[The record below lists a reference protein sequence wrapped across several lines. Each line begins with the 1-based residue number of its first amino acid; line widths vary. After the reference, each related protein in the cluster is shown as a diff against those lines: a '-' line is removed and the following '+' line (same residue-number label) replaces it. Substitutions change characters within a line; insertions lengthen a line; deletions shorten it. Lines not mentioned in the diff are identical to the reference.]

1 MKNKIKKYRVGIFSD
16 KQARINAFSLII
28 YIVGI
33 VGVMVAY
40 LFFDLQVL
48 PLFAAL
54 LCGYIAI
61 AVSAN
66 ELNKIAIK
74 FYKDCDLNYF
84 IKETNKVLMNPK
96 LHSESINYIN
106 ILRVGNMLGKHP
118 DVIDFEKMGIY
129 KPTTRAYY
137 PAYYTT
143 KFTLH
148 LYKEE
153 FEEAK
158 ELLRYVKDRKSISGA
173 FIKMMENDLTAFLGV
188 REIENVE
195 KVYKL
200 KGHEFK
206 ILTNLHLLMRYYLI
220 RNNIEKAKE
229 YASKILEHNSQFD
242 FYNNE
247 SRKILGILGEHKEK
261 DIPKTV
267 MVYLEEDNKYLMLYR
282 NKKEVDINKGKY
294 IGVGGHVEEN
304 ESENQALVRE
314 VKEET
319 GLDLL
324 SFDKKGIVYFVL
336 NGYIEEMHVYTSSL
350 FTGNLIECN
359 EGELSWVDK
368 DKILEL
374 NLWEGD
380 IHFVNKILNNED
392 FFIMKLIYN
401 DDVLIEKIDL

>member
-1 MKNKIKKYRVGIFSD
+1 MKNKIKKYQVGIFSD
-16 KQARINAFSLII
+16 KHSIINTISLIV
-28 YIVGI
+28 YSLGI
-33 VGVMVAY
+33 LGVMVAY
-40 LFFDLQVL
+40 LLFELQVL
-48 PLFAAL
+48 PLIAAL
-54 LCGYIAI
+54 FCGYIAI
-61 AVSAN
+61 AISAN
-66 ELNKIAIK
+66 EFNKIIVK
-74 FYKDCDLNYF
+74 FQKDCDFEYF
-84 IKETNKVLMNPK
+84 IKETNRILENPK

-106 ILRVGNMLGKHP
+106 ILRVTYMLGKHP
-118 DVIDFEKMGIY
+118 DTLDFEKMGIK

-137 PAYYTT
+137 QVYYTS

-148 LYKEE
+148 LYRGE

-158 ELLRYVKDRKSISGA
+158 ELLRYVKDRKSISGV
-173 FIKMMENDLTAFLGV
+173 FIKMMENDLTSFTGV

-200 KGHEFK
+200 KGNKFK
-206 ILTNLHLLMRYYLI
+206 ILSNLHLLMRYYSI

-229 YASKILEHNSQFD
+229 YASKILEQHSQFD

-247 SRKILGILGEHKEK
+247 AREILGILGENEGNS
-261 DIPKTV
+261 IPKTV
-267 MVYLEEDNKYLMLYR
+267 MIYLEKDNKYLMLYR

-294 IGVGGHVEEN
+294 IGVGGHVEE
-304 ESENQALVRE
+304 SETVNQALVRE

-319 GLDLL
+319 GLDLI
-324 SFDKKGIVYFVL
+324 SYDKKGIVYFVL
-336 NGYIEEMHVYTSSL
+336 NGYIEEMYVYTSSL
-350 FTGNLIECN
+350 FQGEEVECD

-368 DKILEL
+368 DKILDL

-392 FFIMKLIYN
+392 FFVMKLIYN